1 MPLEWKFGGL
11 TTGPP
16 GQNQAGQSHVVTQG
30 GEREAVRTSIPGQ
43 WREAQA
49 VTQGGRDGGGGSGGW
64 RGERRM
70 GRCLDKQVVP

>member
-1 MPLEWKFGGL
+1 M
-11 TTGPP
+11 
-16 GQNQAGQSHVVTQG
+16 VTQG

-64 RGERRM
+64 RGERRT
-70 GRCLDKQVVP
+70 GRCSDKQAVP